1 MGGATATVWPSR
13 RVVPSLCTH
22 GTIDELL
29 ICQIEPE
36 KFALVPKWCHIRA
49 MELTQYVEGLRRE
62 LTTAAEVGGEDARA
76 LAGRLLPS
84 LDAAVRLTL
93 LEALSAAAE
102 EISAELAPGSVD
114 VRLRGGA
121 AGFVVTPPPALAAP
135 AAGDAAAGPAEV
147 RLPVAEGEDAAMVR
161 INLRLPA
168 NLKSLIEDAAAAGGI
183 SVNAWIVRAA
193 AAGLAGEGRRAT
205 RPAAASKPDRVVGE
219 SFSGWVR

>member
-1 MGGATATVWPSR
+1 
-13 RVVPSLCTH
+13 
-22 GTIDELL
+22 
-29 ICQIEPE
+29 
-36 KFALVPKWCHIRA
+36 
-49 MELTQYVEGLRRE
+49 MELAQYVENLRRE

-76 LAGRLLPS
+76 LADRLLPA
-84 LDAAVRLTL
+84 LDAAVRLTV

-121 AGFVVTPPPALAAP
+121 AGFVVTPPPAP
-135 AAGDAAAGPAEV
+135 AAAAAGPAGV
-147 RLPVAEGEDAAMVR
+147 RPLFAEDDDAAMVR

-168 NLKSLIEDAAAAGGI
+168 NLKALVEDAAAAGGL

-193 AAGLAGEGRRAT
+193 AAGLANEGRRAT
-205 RPAAASKPDRVVGE
+205 RPAPAQQPDRIVGQ

>member
-1 MGGATATVWPSR
+1 
-13 RVVPSLCTH
+13 
-22 GTIDELL
+22 
-29 ICQIEPE
+29 
-36 KFALVPKWCHIRA
+36 
-49 MELTQYVEGLRRE
+49 MELTQYVESLRRE

-93 LEALSAAAE
+93 LEALSGAAE

-114 VRLRGGA
+114 VRLRGGTA
-121 AGFVVTPPPALAAP
+121 AFVVTPPPAPAAP
-135 AAGDAAAGPAEV
+135 ATDAGAGPAEV
-147 RLPVAEGEDAAMVR
+147 RLPVAEGDDAAMVR

-168 NLKSLIEDAAAAGGI
+168 NLKALIEDAAAAGGI

-193 AAGLAGEGRRAT
+193 AAGLASEGRRGA
-205 RPAAASKPDRVVGE
+205 RPAPASKPDRVVGE

>member
-1 MGGATATVWPSR
+1 
-13 RVVPSLCTH
+13 
-22 GTIDELL
+22 
-29 ICQIEPE
+29 
-36 KFALVPKWCHIRA
+36 
-49 MELTQYVEGLRRE
+49 MELTPYVESLRRE

-76 LAGRLLPS
+76 LAARLLPP

-114 VRLRGGA
+114 VRLRGGT
-121 AGFVVTPPPALAAP
+121 AGFVVTPPPAAADD
-135 AAGDAAAGPAEV
+135 ASAGNAEV
-147 RLPVAEGEDAAMVR
+147 RLPVAEGDDAAMVR

-168 NLKSLIEDAAAAGGI
+168 NLKALIEDAAAGGGI

-193 AAGLAGEGRRAT
+193 AAGLAGEGRRAA
-205 RPAAASKPDRVVGE
+205 RPAPANKSDRVVGE

>member
-1 MGGATATVWPSR
+1 
-13 RVVPSLCTH
+13 
-22 GTIDELL
+22 
-29 ICQIEPE
+29 
-36 KFALVPKWCHIRA
+36 
-49 MELTQYVEGLRRE
+49 MELTQYVESLRRE

-114 VRLRGGA
+114 VRLRGGTA
-121 AGFVVTPPPALAAP
+121 AFVVTPPAP
-135 AAGDAAAGPAEV
+135 AAPPADDAEPGPAEV
-147 RLPVAEGEDAAMVR
+147 RLPVAEGDDTAMVR

-168 NLKSLIEDAAAAGGI
+168 NLKALVEDAAAGGGL

-193 AAGLAGEGRRAT
+193 AAGLANEGRRAT
-205 RPAAASKPDRVVGE
+205 RPALAQQPDQVVGQ

>member
-1 MGGATATVWPSR
+1 
-13 RVVPSLCTH
+13 
-22 GTIDELL
+22 
-29 ICQIEPE
+29 
-36 KFALVPKWCHIRA
+36 
-49 MELTQYVEGLRRE
+49 MELTQYVESLRRE

-121 AGFVVTPPPALAAP
+121 AGFVVTPPPAP
-135 AAGDAAAGPAEV
+135 AAGDAAAGPVEV
-147 RLPVAEGEDAAMVR
+147 RLPAAEGDDAAMVR

-168 NLKSLIEDAAAAGGI
+168 NLKALIEDAAAAGGL

-193 AAGLAGEGRRAT
+193 AAGLASEGRRAT
-205 RPAAASKPDRVVGE
+205 RPAPAQKPDRVVGE
-219 SFSGWVR
+219 SFTGWVR

>member
-1 MGGATATVWPSR
+1 
-13 RVVPSLCTH
+13 
-22 GTIDELL
+22 
-29 ICQIEPE
+29 
-36 KFALVPKWCHIRA
+36 
-49 MELTQYVEGLRRE
+49 MELTPYVESLRRE

-76 LAGRLLPS
+76 LAARLLPP

-114 VRLRGGA
+114 VRLRGGT
-121 AGFVVTPPPALAAP
+121 AGFVVTPPPAAP
-135 AAGDAAAGPAEV
+135 VADDTAAGPAEV
-147 RLPVAEGEDAAMVR
+147 RLPAAEGDDAAMVR

-168 NLKSLIEDAAAAGGI
+168 NLKALIEDAAAGGGI

-193 AAGLAGEGRRAT
+193 AAGLAGEGRRAA
-205 RPAAASKPDRVVGE
+205 RPAPANKSDRVVGE